1 MCETLNRT
9 DVKSFISITPVKWE
23 IIHSFNSV
31 WTSLTD
37 NERTYKAGQY
47 HSNGLQLSELIQNK
61 HVSAPYSFNDT
72 HMYFRLIWLHKE
84 HKKKRK
90 KKNHAEFWLLH
101 LKQWENMQTLSGA
114 KRLASACLTVWDD
127 FVIGSF

>member
-9 DVKSFISITPVKWE
+9 DVNSFISITPVRWE
-23 IIHSFNSV
+23 IIRSFNSV

-47 HSNGLQLSELIQNK
+47 HSSGLELSELIQNK
-61 HVSAPYSFNDT
+61 RVSAPFSFNDT
-72 HMYFRLIWLHKE
+72 HVYFRLIWPHKRT
-84 HKKKRK
+84 HKT
-90 KKNHAEFWLLH
+90 NHAEFWLLH